1 MNIYLKF
8 EQNDISK
15 IFDNNHFAYQKIQ
28 IEHPLQE
35 NGKKLKNKNNEFKPD
50 SKLRDYEIIP
60 YDDDINLYFEKEL
73 KPFSP
78 DAWVDK
84 SKTKIG
90 YEISFNKEF
99 YKFSPI
105 ESVTEINKELENL
118 NEDIEKLM
126 KEI

>member
-1 MNIYLKF
+1 M
-8 EQNDISK
+8 
-15 IFDNNHFAYQKIQ
+15 
-28 IEHPLQE
+28 
-35 NGKKLKNKNNEFKPD
+35 
-50 SKLRDYEIIP
+50 RDYEIIP

>member
-1 MNIYLKF
+1 M
-8 EQNDISK
+8 E
-15 IFDNNHFAYQKIQ
+15 
-28 IEHPLQE
+28 
-35 NGKKLKNKNNEFKPD
+35 KLKNKNNEFKPD

-90 YEISFNKEF
+90 YEISLIKNFTNF
-99 YKFSPI
+99 
-105 ESVTEINKELENL
+105 LQL
-118 NEDIEKLM
+118 NQSQKLI
-126 KEI
+126 KN